1 MAKTKQKAAD
11 EAYHR
16 AEAQRALVFVLGLA
30 ESYPKFIAVDEH
42 EERELREHIAT
53 VRAHFLKVSEP
64 PKEPAMKTL
73 AGQIDL
79 VDGSVEGAPAAF
91 EEHGAHVPGV
101 PDICPDCGVDM
112 HSVYGGSWTPV
123 ANGTGFALQCGHCGF
138 VAVVSQRAWQAVRD
152 ERRATI
158 GAADRA
164 PAKVDRGGRKTRG
177 AG

>member
-11 EAYHR
+11 EAYR
-16 AEAQRALVFVLGLA
+16 NAEAQRALVLVLECVERDMQHFHDGQA
-30 ESYPKFIAVDEH
+30 YMTARRDAVA
-42 EERELREHIAT
+42 L

-64 PKEPAMKTL
+64 AKTKTL

-101 PDICPDCGVDM
+101 PDTCPDCGVDM

-164 PAKVDRGGRKTRG
+164 PAKVDRGGKKTRG
-177 AG
+177 AE

>member
-1 MAKTKQKAAD
+1 MAKTKQQAAD

-53 VRAHFLKVSEP
+53 VRAHFLTVSEP
-64 PKEPAMKTL
+64 PKEPAVKTL

-79 VDGSVEGAPAAF
+79 VDGSVEGAPSVF
-91 EEHGAHVPGV
+91 EDHGARIPGV
-101 PDICPDCGVDM
+101 PDVCPGCGVDM
-112 HSVYGGSWTPV
+112 HSVYGGSWTPMV
-123 ANGTGFALQCGHCGF
+123 SAMYALQCGHCAF
-138 VAVVSQRAWQAVRD
+138 VVPVSQRAWQAVRD

-164 PAKVDRGGRKTRG
+164 PEKVDRGGKKTRG